1 MSDKATIYEV
11 NIDQA
16 GLEVREKCK
25 NYAID
30 LNERLMR
37 FAVEV
42 MRFLNTLPNN
52 KEFDVFRYQLS
63 RSATSVGANYNESQ
77 AGSYAEFRQR
87 IQICLREA
95 RESHYFLKVIARL
108 KLRDDHA
115 FTTALDRLLQ
125 EAHELTLIFGAISAK
140 TNNKRKTK

>member
-1 MSDKATIYEV
+1 M
-11 NIDQA
+11 Q
-16 GLEVREKCK
+16 
-25 NYAID
+25 
-30 LNERLMR
+30 
-37 FAVEV
+37 FAVDV

-63 RSATSVGANYNESQ
+63 KSATSVGANYNESQ

-108 KLRDDHA
+108 KIRDEMRYL
-115 FTTALDRLLQ
+115 FL
-125 EAHELTLIFGAISAK
+125 
-140 TNNKRKTK
+140 